1 MENMVNLLR
10 GVRIGG
16 KLWEEDVAGQ
26 AFLTCTWALLP
37 LLMASEAPPGCVLPF
52 LFNGRYYSSCT
63 TDGNPDQQ
71 LWCATTE
78 NHDKDRRWKPCAL
91 REYGGNS
98 NGAECVFPFSYKGH
112 TYYTCTNKFE
122 IKGRY
127 WCATTG
133 SYDKDKKWSF
143 CADTRLDA
151 NLATGPCMFPFV
163 FQGKWYKA
171 CTTDGRF
178 DGKLW
183 CSLVTN
189 YDENPTWAYCE
200 PSKPASCVFPFKFRN
215 KSYSSCTKEGSFD
228 GQLWCATTPD
238 YDKDSSWK
246 GCSLQEYGG
255 NSNGQPCWFP
265 FTFNNQTFDACTN
278 EDDDGE
284 KNGGYWCSTTP
295 NYDEQKLWSFCADT
309 NLRSGEVL
317 LPDGESTKRS
327 TIIQN
332 ASGNTA
338 NLQIGK
344 NKKIIS
350 HKDKRDR
357 QLSVRLPKPINQYLG
372 RL

>member
-1 MENMVNLLR
+1 MAPV
-10 GVRIGG
+10 I
-16 KLWEEDVAGQ
+16 

-37 LLMASEAPPGCVLPF
+37 LLVASEAPPGCIFPF

-63 TDGNPDQQ
+63 TDGSPDQQ
-71 LWCATTE
+71 LWCATTD
-78 NHDKDRRWKPCAL
+78 NYDKHRKWKPCAL
-91 REYGGNS
+91 KEYGGNS
-98 NGAECVFPFSYKGH
+98 NGAECVFPYTYKGH

-122 IKGRY
+122 IRKRY

-133 SYDKDKKWSF
+133 SYDKDKQWSF

-151 NLATGPCMFPFV
+151 NLATGPCIFPFV

-171 CTTDGRF
+171 CTTDGRI

-215 KSYSSCTKEGSFD
+215 KSHSSCTKEGSVD

-265 FTFNNQTFDACTN
+265 FTFNNQTYDACTN

-317 LPDGESTKRS
+317 LPDGESTRS
-327 TIIQN
+327 CFFPFTYKGKTYTSCTSVGTINWKYWCSLTSNYDAQRQWKYCEP
-332 ASGNTA
+332 SD
-338 NLQIGK
+338 L
-344 NKKIIS
+344 KKQ
-350 HKDKRDR
+350 DDY
-357 QLSVRLPKPINQYLG
+357 QP
-372 RL
+372 